1 MSRPQVYINREL
13 PAARRLVTTAS
24 PRHRVTNAFQQT
36 NIGLYAALTDSPGR
50 AGYRGS
56 TPPVPPK
63 RCSEPLSGVPAVHP
77 PDSPRRAESALTAP
91 LSVLFRRYAEK
102 PHVHP
107 PRAPER
113 RTGAFPLPDWASP
126 DMYACHALRTCPDLW
141 FYRHVYANTYI
152 SAYTYLIAY
161 TAMKRAAT
169 LRHPTKCPTLTSPT
183 PGT

>member
-91 LSVLFRRYAEK
+91 LSVLFRRYAKK
-102 PHVHP
+102 PHVPHA
-107 PRAPER
+107 RCPESLSE
-113 RTGAFPLPDWASP
+113 AFPRQIGDAPICTHATT
-126 DMYACHALRTCPDLW
+126 CVHALTCN
-141 FYRHVYANTYI
+141 FAHVRI
-152 SAYTYLIAY
+152 LRTYLRTYARC
-161 TAMKRAAT
+161 A
-169 LRHPTKCPTLTSPT
+169 PLTFPVA
-183 PGT
+183 GT